1 MTKNKANL
9 VEYHSNSG
17 VVGVY
22 YVVQYVFPIILIPM
36 IFVNYIPYPKISF
49 FMILFLHT
57 FLSIVSAIASFY
69 GYLPFYIF
77 KDGFITEGKFVSW
90 ESVKNVEVRVHYARG
105 NNSRQKSYDFIFVLD
120 DSTKITLKEGIYN
133 RNKIIKDIVQ
143 NSSNEKINKILK
155 SYFEKVD
162 IDSLP

>member
-1 MTKNKANL
+1 MTKNKDNI
-9 VEYHSNSG
+9 VEYRSNSA
-17 VVGVY
+17 VVGCY
-22 YVVQYVFPIILIPM
+22 YLIQFLFPIVLIPM
-36 IFVNYIPYPKISF
+36 IFINYIPYPKISF
-49 FMILFLHT
+49 FAALLCHSFFSIILVIF
-57 FLSIVSAIASFY
+57 SFY
-69 GYLPFYIF
+69 YYSPFYIF

-90 ESVKNVEVRVHYARG
+90 ESVKNVEVRVHYFELRG
-105 NNSRQKSYDFIFVLD
+105 QKSYDFIFVLD
-120 DSTKITLKEGIYN
+120 DSTKITLKDGIYN